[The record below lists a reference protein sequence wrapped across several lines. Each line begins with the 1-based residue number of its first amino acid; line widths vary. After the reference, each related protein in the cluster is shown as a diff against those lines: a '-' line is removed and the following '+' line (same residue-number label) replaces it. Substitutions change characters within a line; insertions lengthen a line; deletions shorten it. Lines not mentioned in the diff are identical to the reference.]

1 MMSVKAQSDKG
12 GNAPTSS
19 RVFNLG
25 EIVASS
31 SRTATEP
38 RPSTAKRAMLARNV
52 GVRALR
58 QCGCLKR
65 PVRVHV
71 RAPSRRLSSTSAP
84 TAPTPSP
91 AAHPLAGVASQIDY
105 VAPRFEVEPSQIEI
119 IDSPAAFYE
128 TLKAKIRSA
137 KQRIYLSTLYIGK
150 TEHELI
156 GTIQEALQKNP
167 QLEVSILTDALRG
180 TREDPSPS
188 CGTLL
193 APLIT
198 QFGERVKI
206 CMYHTPNLN
215 GWKKKHMPK
224 RINEGWGL
232 QHMKLYGFDDE
243 IILSGAN
250 LSDDYFTNRLDRYHL
265 FKSKPLA
272 DYYHTIHNAVCE
284 LSYDLVPKPEQPGG
298 FELITPQ
305 ARGIPDPVWHSE
317 QYIAYAKQT
326 LEPLIHPKARQR
338 MFPVEFDQ
346 TKTFV
351 YPLAQF
357 DILLGKS
364 KIRRYDDYQVESFT
378 STEKPVLER
387 VLRGFSDDPRLRPAS
402 WVFTAGYFNIDPEI
416 CDMLISAAPDTPV
429 TRPAKQAA
437 EKACTVITASP
448 WANGFYGSKG
458 VSGMLPAAYTLLSR
472 RFLREVS
479 AQKKEDVIQ
488 LKEWRHGTV
497 GEPGAMTY
505 HAKGL
510 WITLP
515 SRTSPDGQLIK
526 ECGPSV
532 AVIGSSNYT
541 KRSYSLDLEVGALLI
556 TGDESLK
563 RKLQAETEWLQEDAT
578 VTTQDDLAK
587 VERRVGLKVRLSL
600 WLVEALGGAL

>member
-1 MMSVKAQSDKG
+1 
-12 GNAPTSS
+12 
-19 RVFNLG
+19 
-25 EIVASS
+25 
-31 SRTATEP
+31 
-38 RPSTAKRAMLARNV
+38 MLARNV

-58 QCGCLKR
+58 QCGSLKQQS
-65 PVRVHV
+65 RVQARV
-71 RAPSRRLSSTSAP
+71 PTRRLSSTSAP
-84 TAPTPSP
+84 PVPPSAP
-91 AAHPLAGVASQIDY
+91 AAHPLAGIATQVDHI
-105 VAPRFEVEPSQIEI
+105 APRFEVEPSQIEI
-119 IDSPAAFYE
+119 LDSPAAFYQ
-128 TLKAKIRSA
+128 TLKVKISGAK
-137 KQRIYLSTLYIGK
+137 KRIYLSTLYIGK
-150 TEHELI
+150 TEHDLI
-156 GTIQEALQKNP
+156 STIEEALQRNP

-180 TREDPSPS
+180 TREDPAPS

-198 QFGERVKI
+198 HFGKRVKI

-243 IILSGAN
+243 IMLSGAN
-250 LSDDYFTNRLDRYHL
+250 LSDDYFTNRLDRYHV

-272 DYYHTIHNAVCE
+272 DYYHSIHNAVCE
-284 LSYDLVPKPEQPGG
+284 ISYDLVPSQDQPGG
-298 FELITPQ
+298 FELTTPQ
-305 ARGIPDPVWHSE
+305 ARGIPDPVWHSK
-317 QYIAYAKQT
+317 QYIAYAKQL

-338 MFPVEFDQ
+338 MFPAEFDQ

-357 DILLGKS
+357 DILLGKPTNP
-364 KIRRYDDYQVESFT
+364 RVFDYELETFT
-378 STEKPVLER
+378 STEKPVLQR
-387 VLRGFSDDPRLRPAS
+387 VLTNFIDDPRLRPAS
-402 WVFTAGYFNIDPEI
+402 WVFTAGYFNIDPDI
-416 CDMLISAAPDTPV
+416 CEMLISAAPDNAV
-429 TRPAKQAA
+429 TGPGRRVA
-437 EKACTVITASP
+437 EEACTVITASP

-479 AQKKEDVIQ
+479 ERKKQDAIQ

-515 SRTSPDGQLIK
+515 PRNGPGGQLTP
-526 ECGPSV
+526 EAGPSV

-541 KRSYSLDLEVGALLI
+541 KRSYSLDLEIGALLL
-556 TGDESLK
+556 TGDEALK
-563 RKLQAETEWLQEDAT
+563 RKLHAETKWLQEDAT